1 MSWRWPALPPCG
13 QSSNMDSVFSGL
25 SLIIVIGAA
34 VALLMRL
41 IGQPLIIGHIL
52 TGIIV
57 GPAVFHVA
65 KSPDT
70 LALFSDLGIALLL
83 FIIGLGLNPQIVR
96 EVSKT
101 ATYVAVIQVGFITA
115 LGTVLGKSLGLSNT
129 PAAFL
134 GFSLAIS
141 STIIILKMLSDKRE
155 QSRLY
160 GKIAISVSLVQDLI
174 AIAVVVVT
182 SAGNSK
188 SVAIGS
194 TITLALKGGVL
205 AFLIYWVS
213 NRLLPQFH
221 KLISSSQEFL
231 FLFAIAWGLGS
242 AALFQ
247 KIGLSSEIGALF
259 AGICL
264 AAQPYAQEISAR
276 LRPLRDFFVI
286 VFFIAL
292 GANLNLHHIGSMFSI
307 IVVSALVVI
316 IAKPLIS
323 MAVMGFLGYTKRTS
337 FKASVALAQV
347 SEFSIVLVLLGHKR
361 GLIDSSLVTA
371 ITFIALCSI
380 AASSYLIIFSDT
392 IFSKLERF
400 LGIFERSQTHGEPA
414 LPRNYEMVLFG
425 YQKGGHEYVKVF
437 RQLSKNF
444 VVIDYDPE
452 IIDILEQR
460 KINHIYG
467 DATDVELLEE
477 ANVAKARLIVSTLT
491 DPEATLSLLNFLKRK
506 DSEAV
511 VIAEA
516 DSPKQAGK
524 LYDEGASYVVL
535 PHFIGGEKI
544 GAFVKKSGL
553 NKSQFKRIREQHIR
567 YLKRQHGIEQRKI
580 KRKKI
585 GHTVVES
592 LTSLGH
598 A

>member
-1 MSWRWPALPPCG
+1 
-13 QSSNMDSVFSGL
+13 MDTVFSGL

-34 VALLMRL
+34 IALLMRL
-41 IGQPLIIGHIL
+41 INQPLIIGHIL

-83 FIIGLGLNPQIVR
+83 FIIGLGLNPQILR

-101 ATYVAVIQVGFITA
+101 ATYVGVIQVGVITA
-115 LGTVLGKSLGLSNT
+115 LGWAVGRALGLGST

-134 GFSLAIS
+134 GVSLAIS

-174 AIAVVVVT
+174 AIALVVVT
-182 SAGNSK
+182 SAGNTK
-188 SVAIGS
+188 
-194 TITLALKGGVL
+194 TLAVGTSLTLAVKGGAL
-205 AFLIYWVS
+205 AFLIYFVS
-213 NRLLPQFH
+213 NRLLPRFH
-221 KLISSSQEFL
+221 RLVADSQEFL

-247 KIGLSSEIGALF
+247 KIGLSSEIGALL

-264 AAQPYAQEISAR
+264 ATQAYAQEIAAR

-292 GANLNLHHIGSMFSI
+292 GANLNLHHIGPKLSVI
-307 IVVSALVVI
+307 LVSALIVI
-316 IAKPLIS
+316 IAKPLVS
-323 MAVMGFLGYTKRTS
+323 MAVLGYLGYTKRTS

-347 SEFSIVLVLLGHKR
+347 SEFSIVLVLLAEKR

-380 AASSYLIIFSDT
+380 AASSYLIIFSDR
-392 IFSKLERF
+392 IFGWLEKF
-400 LGIFERSQTHGEPA
+400 LGIFERRETHGETA
-414 LPRNYEMVLFG
+414 LPRNYELVLFG
-425 YQKGGHEYVKVF
+425 YQKGGHEFVKAF
-437 RQLSKNF
+437 RQLSKDF

-452 IIDILEQR
+452 VIDVLEQR
-460 KINHIYG
+460 KIHHIYG

-477 ANVAKARLIVSTLT
+477 ANVAKARLIVSTIT
-491 DPEATLSLLNFLKRK
+491 DFQANTFLLDFLKRK
-506 DSEAV
+506 RSDAV
-511 VIAEA
+511 VIAQA
-516 DSPKQAGK
+516 DNPKQAGR
-524 LYDEGASYVVL
+524 LYDEGASYVIL

-544 GAFVKKSGL
+544 GAFVKNSGL
-553 NKSQFKRIREQHIR
+553 SKSNFKKIREQHIR
-567 YLKRQHGIEQRKI
+567 YLKRQHGIEQRKA
-580 KRKKI
+580 KRKKL
-585 GHTVVES
+585 GHTVVHS
-592 LTSLGH
+592 LTGFSRV
-598 A
+598 

>member
-1 MSWRWPALPPCG
+1 
-13 QSSNMDSVFSGL
+13 MDTVFSGL
-25 SLIIVIGAA
+25 SLIIVVGAA
-34 VALLMRL
+34 VALLMRA

-57 GPAVFHVA
+57 GPAVFHIT

-83 FIIGLGLNPQIVR
+83 FIIGLGLNPQIVK

-101 ATYVAVIQVGFITA
+101 ATTVAVVQVGFITGLGFAVGKA
-115 LGTVLGKSLGLSNT
+115 LGLAST

-155 QSRLY
+155 QARLY

-174 AIAVVVVT
+174 AIALVVVT
-182 SAGNSK
+182 SAGNTK
-188 SVAIGS
+188 HVAVGS
-194 TITLALKGGVL
+194 SITLALKGAVL

-213 NRLLPQFH
+213 SRLLPVFH
-221 KLISSSQEFL
+221 RLISGSQEFL

-247 KIGLSSEIGALF
+247 KIGLSSEIGALL

-264 AAQPYAQEISAR
+264 ATQPYAQEVAAR
-276 LRPLRDFFVI
+276 LRPLRDFFII

-292 GANLNLHHIGSMFSI
+292 GANLNLHHIGEMFDI
-307 IVVSALVVI
+307 ILASALVVI
-316 IAKPLIS
+316 VAKPLVS
-323 MAVMGFLGYTKRTS
+323 MTVMGYLGYTKRTS

-347 SEFSIVLVLLGHKR
+347 SEFSIVLVLLAQRR

-371 ITFIALCSI
+371 IIFIALCSI
-380 AASSYLIIFSDT
+380 AASSYLILFSDRL
-392 IFSKLERF
+392 FGRLDRF

-414 LPRNYEMVLFG
+414 MARNFDLVLFG
-425 YQKGGHEYVKVF
+425 YQKGGHEFVKAF

-452 IIDILEQR
+452 IIDLLSQR
-460 KINHIYG
+460 KIQHMFG
-467 DATDVELLEE
+467 DVTDVELLEE
-477 ANVAKARLIVSTLT
+477 ANVAKARLVVSTIT
-491 DPEATLSLLNFLKRK
+491 DMEANLDLLHFLKRK
-506 DSEAV
+506 RSDAV
-511 VIAEA
+511 VIVQA
-516 DSPKQAGK
+516 DTPKQAAE
-524 LYDEGASYVVL
+524 LYDLGASYVIL

-544 GAFVKKSGL
+544 GAFVRQAGFRKSD
-553 NKSQFKRIREQHIR
+553 FKRIREQHIR
-567 YLKRQHGIEQRKI
+567 QLKRQHGIEQKKARRKHLG
-580 KRKKI
+580 R
-585 GHTVVES
+585 TVVNS
-592 LTSLGH
+592 LTSLGGT
-598 A
+598 

>member
-1 MSWRWPALPPCG
+1 
-13 QSSNMDSVFSGL
+13 MDAVFSGL
-25 SLIIVIGAA
+25 SLIIVIGAT
-34 VALLMRL
+34 VALIMRL

-57 GPAVFHVA
+57 GPAVFHLI

-70 LALFSDLGIALLL
+70 LSLFSDLGIALLL

-101 ATYVAVIQVGFITA
+101 ATYVATVQVGVITA
-115 LGTVLGKSLGLSNT
+115 LGWALGKALGLDGTS
-129 PAAFL
+129 AAFL

-141 STIIILKMLSDKRE
+141 STIIILKILSDKRE

-182 SAGNSK
+182 SAGNTQSLA
-188 SVAIGS
+188 VGS
-194 TITLALKGGVL
+194 TIGLALKGGIL
-205 AFLIYWVS
+205 ALLIYWVS
-213 NRLLPQFH
+213 NKLMPQFH
-221 KLISSSQEFL
+221 KLISDSQEFL

-247 KIGLSSEIGALF
+247 KIGLSSEIGALL

-264 AAQPYAQEISAR
+264 ATQPYAQEIAAR

-292 GANLNLHHIGSMFSI
+292 GANLNLHHIGSNFLL

-316 IAKPLIS
+316 VAKPMIA
-323 MAVMGFLGYTKRTS
+323 MAVMGFLGYTKRTN

-347 SEFSIVLVLLGHKR
+347 SEFSIVLVLLGEKR

-380 AASSYLIIFSDT
+380 AASSYLILFSDK
-392 IFSKLERF
+392 IFTKLEHF
-400 LGIFERSQTHGEPA
+400 LSIFERSQTHSEPA
-414 LPRNYEMVLFG
+414 QPRNYELVLFG
-425 YQKGGHEYVKVF
+425 YQKGGHEFVKVF
-437 RQLSKNF
+437 RQLSRNF

-452 IIDILEQR
+452 VIDVLEER
-460 KINHIYG
+460 KIHHMYG

-477 ANVAKARLIVSTLT
+477 ANVVKAKLIVSTIT
-491 DPEATLSLLNFLKRK
+491 DEEVNLSLLNFLERK
-506 DSEAV
+506 NSNAV
-511 VIAEA
+511 VIAQA
-516 DSPKQAGK
+516 DSPKQAAK
-524 LYDEGASYVVL
+524 LYEQGASYVIL

-553 NKSQFKRIREQHIR
+553 SKSNFKKIREQHLR
-567 YLKRQHGIEQRKI
+567 QLKRQHHIEQKKE
-580 KRKKI
+580 KRKNL
-585 GHTVVES
+585 GHIVVES
-592 LTSLGH
+592 IASLSK

>member
-1 MSWRWPALPPCG
+1 
-13 QSSNMDSVFSGL
+13 MDTVFSGL

-34 VALLMRL
+34 VALLMRA

-83 FIIGLGLNPQIVR
+83 FIIGLGLNPQTLR

-101 ATYVAVIQVGFITA
+101 ATYVGVIQVGFITA
-115 LGTVLGKSLGLSNT
+115 LGFTLGKSLGLATT

-155 QSRLY
+155 QGRLY
-160 GKIAISVSLVQDLI
+160 GKIAIGVSLVQDLI
-174 AIAVVVVT
+174 AIVLVVVT
-182 SAGNSK
+182 SAGSSK
-188 SVAIGS
+188 SLAIGS
-194 TITLALKGGVL
+194 SITLALKGAVL
-205 AFLIYWVS
+205 AFIIYWVS
-213 NRLLPQFH
+213 VRLLPAFH
-221 KLISSSQEFL
+221 RLISGSQEFL

-247 KIGLSSEIGALF
+247 KIGLSSEIGALL

-264 AAQPYAQEISAR
+264 AAQPYAQEVSAR

-292 GANLNLHHIGSMFSI
+292 GANLDLHRIGSMLSI
-307 IVVSALVVI
+307 IIVSALVVI
-316 IAKPLIS
+316 IAKPIVS
-323 MAVMGFLGYTKRTS
+323 MAVMGYLGYTKRTS
-337 FKASVALAQV
+337 FKASAALAQV
-347 SEFSIVLVLLGHKR
+347 SEFSIVLVLVAEKR
-361 GLIDSSLVTA
+361 GLIDSSMVTA

-380 AASSYLIIFSDT
+380 AASSYLILFSDR
-392 IFSKLERF
+392 IFARLEGL
-400 LGIFERSQTHGEPA
+400 LGIFERRHAHGEPA
-414 LPRNYEMVLFG
+414 AERNYELVLFG
-425 YQKGGHEYVKVF
+425 YQKGGHEFVKAF

-452 IIDILEQR
+452 IIDLLEQR
-460 KINHIYG
+460 KIHHIYG
-467 DATDVELLEE
+467 DVTDVELLEE
-477 ANVAKARLIVSTLT
+477 ANVAKAKLVVSTIT
-491 DPEATLSLLNFLKRK
+491 DIEANLYLLNFLGRKRS
-506 DSEAV
+506 DAV
-511 VIAEA
+511 VIAQA
-516 DSPKQAGK
+516 DNPRQASR
-524 LYDEGASYVVL
+524 LYEEGASYVIL

-544 GAFVKKSGL
+544 GAFVRKAGFRKSD
-553 NKSQFKRIREQHIR
+553 FKRIREQHIR
-567 YLKRQHGIEQRKI
+567 QLKRQHGIEQRKT
-580 KRKKI
+580 KRKKL
-585 GHTVVES
+585 GQTVVHNLAA
-592 LTSLGH
+592 LTK

>member
-1 MSWRWPALPPCG
+1 
-13 QSSNMDSVFSGL
+13 MDAVFSGL
-25 SLIIVIGAA
+25 SLIIVIGAT
-34 VALLMRL
+34 VALIMRL

-57 GPAVFHVA
+57 GPAVFHLI

-70 LALFSDLGIALLL
+70 LSLFSDLGIALLL

-101 ATYVAVIQVGFITA
+101 ATYVATVQVGVITA
-115 LGTVLGKSLGLSNT
+115 LGWALGKALGLDGTS
-129 PAAFL
+129 AAFL

-141 STIIILKMLSDKRE
+141 STIIILKILSDKRE

-182 SAGNSK
+182 SAGNTQSLA
-188 SVAIGS
+188 VGS
-194 TITLALKGGVL
+194 TIGLALKGGIL
-205 AFLIYWVS
+205 ALLIYWVS
-213 NRLLPQFH
+213 NKLMPQFH
-221 KLISSSQEFL
+221 KLISDSQEFL

-247 KIGLSSEIGALF
+247 KIGLSSEIGALL

-264 AAQPYAQEISAR
+264 ATQPYAQEIAAR

-292 GANLNLHHIGSMFSI
+292 GANLNLHHIGSNFLL

-316 IAKPLIS
+316 VAKPMIA
-323 MAVMGFLGYTKRTS
+323 MAVMGFLGYTKRTN

-347 SEFSIVLVLLGHKR
+347 SEFSIVLVLLGEKR

-380 AASSYLIIFSDT
+380 AASSYLILFSDK
-392 IFSKLERF
+392 IFTKLEHF
-400 LGIFERSQTHGEPA
+400 LSIFERSQTHSEPA
-414 LPRNYEMVLFG
+414 QPRNYELVLFG
-425 YQKGGHEYVKVF
+425 YQKGGHEFVKVF
-437 RQLSKNF
+437 RQLSHNF

-452 IIDILEQR
+452 VIDVLEER
-460 KINHIYG
+460 KIHHMYG

-477 ANVAKARLIVSTLT
+477 ANVVKAKLIVSTIT
-491 DPEATLSLLNFLKRK
+491 DEEVNLSLLNFLERK
-506 DSEAV
+506 NSNAV
-511 VIAEA
+511 VIAQA
-516 DSPKQAGK
+516 DSPKQAAK
-524 LYDEGASYVVL
+524 LYEQGASYVIL

-553 NKSQFKRIREQHIR
+553 SKSNFKKIREQHLR
-567 YLKRQHGIEQRKI
+567 QLKRQHHIEQKKE
-580 KRKKI
+580 KRKNL
-585 GHTVVES
+585 GHIVVES
-592 LTSLGH
+592 IASLSK